1 MFVAIKFHIGHSYSY
16 SIAANVTIH
25 SWSVVVEEGGLQGAI
40 NSKNALNLVKR
51 HKRKIGWV
59 GGGGLRSIWSNP
71 IGVYTVQQS
80 DIKSRVT

>member
-1 MFVAIKFHIGHSYSY
+1 
-16 SIAANVTIH
+16 
-25 SWSVVVEEGGLQGAI
+25 
-40 NSKNALNLVKR
+40 LVKR